1 MVWGFMLM
9 CLDQH
14 DPCMLGYSFIEKNRR
29 ECWMEVN
36 SEEIKTDRMKDRE
49 IQNLVMV
56 MFGETCTDQLD
67 DLHKCIE

>member
-1 MVWGFMLM
+1 
-9 CLDQH
+9 
-14 DPCMLGYSFIEKNRR
+14 
-29 ECWMEVN
+29 MEVN